1 MKLIPFNL
9 PDFSKDEI
17 NQIKN
22 LKKKNLLSESF
33 YSIKC
38 NNWIKDKI
46 NCKES
51 FLVNSCTSA
60 LEMCA
65 LLLNIKPGDE
75 IIMPSYTFVS
85 TANAFVLRGGK
96 PVFVDIEKYTL
107 NINPIEIEK
116 AITKKTKAIVIVHYA
131 GVSCNMEKIKKISKR
146 YNLYLIEDAA
156 HAILSKYKNKYL
168 GSFGDL
174 ATFSFHETKN
184 LHCGSGGA
192 LVVNNKKFLEKAKIL
207 HNKGTNRDK
216 FNKNLVKK
224 YIWIDKGSAY
234 AMSQINAAI
243 LYSQFKK
250 SKRLYDKRIRLWRRY
265 YSFFNKYKS
274 SNIIQIPKIP
284 KIAKHNGHIFYI
296 IVKNNRDKF
305 IRKLNRNKIN
315 AVFHYIPLHTSPGG
329 KKFGKSLGNLKNTN
343 FLSKRIIRLPL
354 YPNLKVSKQ
363 KIIFEKIKKIFR

>member
-1 MKLIPFNL
+1 MKLIPFNSA
-9 PDFSKDEI
+9 DFSQDEI
-17 NQIKN
+17 DHIKN
-22 LKKKNLLSESF
+22 LKKKNLISQSYF
-33 YSIKC
+33 SIKC
-38 NNWIKDKI
+38 NNWIKNKI

-116 AITKKTKAIVIVHYA
+116 AITKKTKAIVVVHYA
-131 GVSCNMEKIKKISKR
+131 GVSCNMEKIKKISKK

-156 HAILSKYKNKYL
+156 HAILAKYKNTYL

-192 LVVNNKKFLEKAKIL
+192 LIVNNKKFLEKAKIL
-207 HNKGTNRDK
+207 YNKGTNRDR
-216 FNKNLVKK
+216 FNRNLVRK
-224 YIWIDKGSAY
+224 YTWIDKGSAY
-234 AMSQINAAI
+234 AMNQINAAI

-250 SKRLYDKRIRLWRRY
+250 SKKIFNKRIRLWNRY
-265 YSFFNKYKS
+265 YSFFNKFKNPYV
-274 SNIIQIPKIP
+274 IQIPKIP
-284 KIAKHNGHIFYI
+284 KIAEHNGHIFYI
-296 IVKNNRDKF
+296 IVKNSRDKI
-305 IRKLNRNKIN
+305 IRKLNKNKIN

-329 KKFGKSLGNLKNTN
+329 KKFGKSLGNLKITN

-354 YPNLKVSKQ
+354 YSNLKVSEQ
-363 KIIFEKIKKIFR
+363 KIIFEKIKKVFK

>member
-1 MKLIPFNL
+1 MKNIPFNVA
-9 PDFSKDEI
+9 DFTNKEI
-17 NQIKN
+17 YQIKL
-22 LKKKNLLSESF
+22 LKKKNFLLQNYFSN
-33 YSIKC
+33 KC
-38 NNWIKDKI
+38 NKWLKDKI

-51 FLVNSCTSA
+51 LLVNSCTSA

-65 LLLNIKPGDE
+65 LLLNIKSKDE

-96 PVFVDIEKYTL
+96 PVFVDIKHETL
-107 NINPIEIEK
+107 NIDPVEIEK
-116 AITKKTKAIVIVHYA
+116 EITKKTKAIVVVHYA
-131 GVSCNMEKIKKISKR
+131 GVSCDMEKIKKISKK

-192 LVVNNKKFLEKAKIL
+192 LIINNKKFIERAKIL

-216 FNKNLVKK
+216 FNRSLVKK
-224 YIWIDKGSAY
+224 YTWVDKGSAY
-234 AMSQINAAI
+234 AMNQVNAAV

-250 SKRLYDKRIRLWRRY
+250 SKELYDKRIKLWKKY
-265 YSFFNKYKS
+265 FLFFNNYKNP
-274 SNIIQIPKIP
+274 NIIKIP
-284 KIAKHNGHIFYI
+284 RVIKGIKHNAHIFYI
-296 IVKNNRDKF
+296 IVKNNRDK
-305 IRKLNRNKIN
+305 IIKELNKNKIN
-315 AVFHYIPLHTSPGG
+315 TVFHYIPLHSSPGG
-329 KKFGKSLGNLKNTN
+329 KKFGKTFGNLKNTN

-354 YPNLKVSKQ
+354 YSSLKLSEQ
-363 KIIFEKIKKIFR
+363 KIIFEKIKKVFK